1 MDDIVAGDTRLQRP
15 LLDHLSPV
23 PLTLRRIFE
32 SEEVGLFHISPK
44 ATRRIRLGHDRLACL
59 LLCLEGAIS
68 LCEEG
73 RERTIDAGSY
83 AVLGEGQVCDIR
95 ASAAGAEAL
104 LFIGLEQLPGAFF
117 NSYSPADVQ
126 NG

>member
-1 MDDIVAGDTRLQRP
+1 MNEVIAGDAILQRP
-15 LLDHLSPV
+15 LLDHLSSI

-32 SEEVGLFHISPK
+32 SEEVGLFHVSLK
-44 ATRRIRLGHDRLACL
+44 GTRRMPLGHDHLTCVVL
-59 LLCLEGAIS
+59 SLEGAIS
-68 LCEEG
+68 LREEG

-83 AVLGEGQVCDIR
+83 AVLAEGQVCDI
-95 ASAAGAEAL
+95 SAVEAGAEAL

-117 NSYSPADVQ
+117 NSYGPADVQ